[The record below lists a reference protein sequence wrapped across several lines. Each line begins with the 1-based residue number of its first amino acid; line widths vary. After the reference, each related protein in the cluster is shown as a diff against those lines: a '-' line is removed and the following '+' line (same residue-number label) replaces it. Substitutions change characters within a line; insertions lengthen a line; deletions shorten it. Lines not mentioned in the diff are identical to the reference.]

1 MYTTFKKGGENIL
14 NIGERIK
21 KARLKRGLTL
31 IEVAEKLG
39 KTEATIQRYESGN
52 IKNLKNDT
60 IEELAN
66 VLRVSPAHL
75 MGWDLLDNVIELSPA
90 TVKVPIMGKIACGD
104 PIYAEENFS
113 GYRYESPDMLPS
125 GKLVYLEAK
134 GDSME
139 PTIPNGSYVLI
150 REQPEVEYGEIAAVL
165 VNGDSEMTLK
175 RVKRQGDTVI
185 LMPDNP
191 AHEPYI
197 ITADNPARIVG
208 KAIRY
213 TQDL

>member
-1 MYTTFKKGGENIL
+1 MNNDIAKFVGAKIKHYRKVNKMTQKELGLK
-14 NIGERIK
+14 IGVK
-21 KARLKRGLTL
+21 HN
-31 IEVAEKLG
+31 
-39 KTEATIQRYESGN
+39 TISGYESGTNEADQDVLFKIAN
-52 IKNLKNDT
+52 ILDVSINDLFPS
-60 IEELAN
+60 I
-66 VLRVSPAHL
+66 
-75 MGWDLLDNVIELSPA
+75 DNVTPTNIINFSPA
-90 TVKVPIMGKIACGD
+90 TVKIPVMGKIACGE

-113 GYRYESPDMLPS
+113 GYRYESPETLPS

-150 REQPEVEYGEIAAVL
+150 REQPSVEYGEIAAVL
-165 VNGDSEMTLK
+165 VNGDTEITLK

-191 AHEPYI
+191 SHEPYI

-208 KAIRY
+208 KAVRY